1 VVRRGPLVAATL
13 LVGLA
18 LALPGLAAG
27 HTVQAVNYQF
37 IAPGGGASLTV
48 IVGDEVTWEAAGDP
62 HTVTSG
68 TPGAIDNRFPDRPAA
83 EGFLLAGSSFTTTF
97 TAAGTYPYFC
107 EVHFETMTGTVVVV
121 AAATP
126 APTQAPTPPPTPPP
140 TPAPTLVPTPVATP
154 VSTPAPSPDPSA
166 VGASPSASSPSV
178 SSRPSPTP
186 GGTTEASPSPST
198 MPLPTGPGPG
208 AGPGAGAGALPIAV
222 AGIAA
227 AGLVGGLLLARRRR
241 PDADA

>member
-1 VVRRGPLVAATL
+1 MRRAPVVVGTL

-27 HTVQAVNYQF
+27 HTVQAVNYEF

-48 IVGDEVTWEAAGDP
+48 VVGDTVTWEAAGDP

-68 TPGAIDNRFPDRPAA
+68 TPGAIDDRFPDRPAA

-97 TAAGTYPYFC
+97 NAAGTYPYFC

-126 APTQAPTPPPTPPP
+126 APTKAPTPPPTPRPTPTP
-140 TPAPTLVPTPVATP
+140 TPARTPVATP
-154 VSTPAPSPDPSA
+154 VSTPAASPDPTT
-166 VGASPSASSPSV
+166 VEASPSAPSPSR
-178 SSRPSPTP
+178 SSRSSPTP
-186 GGTTEASPSPST
+186 GGGADASPSPSAT
-198 MPLPTGPGPG
+198 PLPTGPGPDAEPG
-208 AGPGAGAGALPIAV
+208 AGPGALPIAV

-241 PDADA
+241 PGADV